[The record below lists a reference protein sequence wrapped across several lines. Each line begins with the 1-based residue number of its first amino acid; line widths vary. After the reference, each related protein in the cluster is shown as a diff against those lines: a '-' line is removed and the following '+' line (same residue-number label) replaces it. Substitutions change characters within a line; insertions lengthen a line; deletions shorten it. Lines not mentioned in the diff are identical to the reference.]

1 MELKNQ
7 KRLAAEI
14 LKCSTKKI
22 HFDPENLSDIQEAIT
37 KADLKSLIN
46 QGIVSARKKGPSSR
60 VRARKNLRQKG
71 KGNRKGAGSR
81 KGRKHARLAKKESW
95 MLKIRAQR
103 ELLRKLKDH
112 EMIEKKTYRDLYL
125 KAKGGFFR
133 NKRHIKLYIEEHKLL
148 RQNEK
153 KTQSSAVKKS

>member
-22 HFDPENLSDIQEAIT
+22 HFDPENLGDIQEAIT
-37 KADLKSLIN
+37 RADIKSLIN
-46 QGIVSARKKGPSSR
+46 QGIISVKKKGYNSR
-60 VRARKNLRQKG
+60 VRARKILRQKR
-71 KGNRKGAGSR
+71 KGSRRGAGSR
-81 KGRKHARLAKKESW
+81 KGSKYARLGKKEAW
-95 MLKIRAQR
+95 MSKIRAQR
-103 ELLRKLKDH
+103 ELLKKLRDR

-133 NKRHIKLYIEEHKLL
+133 NKRHIKLYMEEHKLL
-148 RQNEK
+148 KDEK
-153 KTQSSAVKKS
+153 KA